1 MAKLYI
7 SRLIC
12 FLCILSLGFDN
23 FFPKNRKEKKE
34 EADQKAQKDSNEPEG
49 GGDPEKPKKKG
60 SDDDTKK
67 WSSGGFGPFRSQN
80 DGGDKGGGGG
90 GGNFSSAMV
99 TAGTLLALT
108 YLMLKDSDETPAD
121 SASREISWGD
131 FCKHLL
137 ETGQVEKIVVTNNH
151 TVAKVFLKPGAR
163 GLPQHQTR
171 HFRYSER
178 RQQAGASETN
188 FEETSGDGF
197 ASGASPTDSFSA
209 SPASSSQLQ
218 HQIVYRF
225 AIGSIDSF
233 EKKLEEAQKAV
244 GMDSSQDI
252 PVQYTSDS
260 TMASEIM
267 GVVPSLML
275 MGVAVL
281 FMRYAAG
288 SMGGGGMGGRG
299 GGGGLGGIFQVGK
312 STAKKIASEDVKINF
327 SDVAGC
333 KEAKKE
339 VMEFVDFLQD
349 PSRFTKLGAKIPKGA
364 LLCGPPGTGKTLLAK
379 AVAGE
384 AGVPFYSISGSDFIG
399 ELVVCVDVCGCM
411 KTL

>member
-1 MAKLYI
+1 M
-7 SRLIC
+7 
-12 FLCILSLGFDN
+12 
-23 FFPKNRKEKKE
+23 
-34 EADQKAQKDSNEPEG
+34 
-49 GGDPEKPKKKG
+49 
-60 SDDDTKK
+60 
-67 WSSGGFGPFRSQN
+67 
-80 DGGDKGGGGG
+80 
-90 GGNFSSAMV
+90 
-99 TAGTLLALT
+99 
-108 YLMLKDSDETPAD
+108 
-121 SASREISWGD
+121 
-131 FCKHLL
+131 
-137 ETGQVEKIVVTNNH
+137 
-151 TVAKVFLKPGAR
+151 
-163 GLPQHQTR
+163 
-171 HFRYSER
+171 
-178 RQQAGASETN
+178 
-188 FEETSGDGF
+188 
-197 ASGASPTDSFSA
+197 
-209 SPASSSQLQ
+209 Q

-244 GMDSSQDI
+244 GMDSTQDI

-288 SMGGGGMGGRG
+288 SMGGGGMGGQGGGRG
-299 GGGGLGGIFQVGK
+299 GMGGIFSVGK

-333 KEAKKE
+333 REAKKE

-399 ELVVCVDVCGCM
+399 TLHQTERVKLCLETFDSFDDACVFFLQKCLWVLDPRVFAIFSR
-411 KTL
+411 KLARILRA

>member
-1 MAKLYI
+1 MTT
-7 SRLIC
+7 
-12 FLCILSLGFDN
+12 G
-23 FFPKNRKEKKE
+23 
-34 EADQKAQKDSNEPEG
+34 SNETPPE
-49 GGDPEKPKKKG
+49 
-60 SDDDTKK
+60 
-67 WSSGGFGPFRSQN
+67 
-80 DGGDKGGGGG
+80 
-90 GGNFSSAMV
+90 
-99 TAGTLLALT
+99 
-108 YLMLKDSDETPAD
+108 

-163 GLPQHQTR
+163 GLPQHQSR

-178 RQQAGASETN
+178 RQQAGASESN
-188 FEETSGDGF
+188 FEETNSDGF
-197 ASGASPTDSFSA
+197 ASGASATDSFST
-209 SPASSSQLQ
+209 SPSSAGQMQ

-233 EKKLEEAQKAV
+233 EKKLEEAQKAM
-244 GMDSSQDI
+244 GMNSSQDI

-267 GVVPSLML
+267 GVVPSLL
-275 MGVAVL
+275 MMGAAVL
-281 FMRYAAG
+281 LFRYAAG
-288 SMGGGGMGGRG
+288 SMGGGGVGGKG
-299 GGGGLGGIFQVGK
+299 GGGMGGMFQVGK
-312 STAKKIASEDVKINF
+312 SPAKKIASEDVKINF

-333 KEAKKE
+333 TEAKKE

-399 ELVVCVDVCGCM
+399 KKDQAERVKSCYEMFDSFNNAVFFFYRDVCGCW
-411 KTL
+411 TLACSRSF

>member
-1 MAKLYI
+1 ML
-7 SRLIC
+7 LL
-12 FLCILSLGFDN
+12 FGILSSGFDN

-34 EADQKAQKDSNEPEG
+34 QEDQKAQKDSNEPEG
-49 GGDPEKPKKKG
+49 GGDPENPKKKG
-60 SDDDTKK
+60 SDDDSKK
-67 WSSGGFGPFRSQN
+67 RTSGGFGPFRSQS

-90 GGNFSSAMV
+90 GGPNFAGAMG
-99 TAGTLLALT
+99 TAGIVLALT
-108 YLMLKDSDETPAD
+108 YLMLKDSDEGPAD

-131 FCKHLL
+131 FCNHLL
-137 ETGQVEKIVVTNNH
+137 ESGQVEKIVVTNNR
-151 TVAKVFLKPGAR
+151 TSAKVFLKPGAR

-178 RQQAGASETN
+178 RQQAGASDSN
-188 FEETSGDGF
+188 FEETTGDGF
-197 ASGASPTDSFSA
+197 DGFTSGASPSTDAFSA
-209 SPASSSQLQ
+209 SPASRSQTQ

-225 AIGSIDSF
+225 PIGSVDSF

-267 GVVPSLML
+267 GVVPSLLL
-275 MGVAVL
+275 MGVAFFFV
-281 FMRYAAG
+281 RYAAG
-288 SMGGGGMGGRG
+288 SIGGGSMGGKGGGGGMGGM
-299 GGGGLGGIFQVGK
+299 FQVGK

-333 KEAKKE
+333 TEAKKE

-349 PSRFTKLGAKIPKGA
+349 PTRFTKLGAKIPKGA

-399 ELVVCVDVCGCM
+399 TCRIKSD
-411 KTL
+411 KNK